1 MTEVRLDCQY
11 RREWADGFGGRGWKL
26 TATTHDPN
34 TIASTPATGYRI
46 ATAVFVHD
54 ILDHALCGLPSSGHR
69 AEAIALLQLFER
81 TGADPRSDF
90 VQMVDED
97 LLQGQADGEALETLL
112 PSDLMAMQPPATP
125 TGRARM
131 EDLSRQLGR
140 EALRARLVQHLCDLG
155 EAGRDQARAVYK
167 AQGLAPSCR
176 GVLGLALQRLFE
188 RADRQVLDAGW
199 EVASGTVA
207 IDQTSC
213 HFRLIT
219 PHRWNVSS
227 RY

>member
-1 MTEVRLDCQY
+1 
-11 RREWADGFGGRGWKL
+11 
-26 TATTHDPN
+26 
-34 TIASTPATGYRI
+34 
-46 ATAVFVHD
+46 
-54 ILDHALCGLPSSGHR
+54 
-69 AEAIALLQLFER
+69 
-81 TGADPRSDF
+81 
-90 VQMVDED
+90 
-97 LLQGQADGEALETLL
+97 
-112 PSDLMAMQPPATP
+112 
-125 TGRARM
+125 M

-155 EAGRDQARAVYK
+155 EAGRDQARAVYE
-167 AQGLAPSCR
+167 AQGLAPSRR
-176 GVLGLALQRLFE
+176 GALGLALQRLFE

-213 HFRLIT
+213 HFRLST

>member
-1 MTEVRLDCQY
+1 
-11 RREWADGFGGRGWKL
+11 
-26 TATTHDPN
+26 
-34 TIASTPATGYRI
+34 
-46 ATAVFVHD
+46 VFVHD

-213 HFRLIT
+213 HFRLSA
-219 PHRWNVSS
+219 PHRRNVSS